1 MIIYIVAGERNCRK
15 GAVSDNGGLWANVG
29 QTSRN
34 PEDRLTDDD
43 YRKKAAGGKWL
54 VLAQFDV
61 GDSLTDYD
69 VHKYLKSHPEIKYDY
84 SSNTEEFLFT
94 TDDGSGRRAKEIVGE
109 FVEVNCIP
117 MLQNKVIELQQ
128 VIEELQ
134 VSRIEAENKLKH
146 YMETDDGKLKA
157 ECFSLL
163 EKANEEY
170 FLKLEELDAERQKVK
185 DILKL
190 RQSQL
195 DAEKEKVK
203 DILKL
208 RQSQLDTEEQK
219 VLNHWKEIE
228 KRESLIFQA
237 EAQRKQT
244 EAKLR
249 EREFFLEEQHNKR
262 ETKINFGYIAT
273 AAFLSFMITKCSSE
287 DAGQYKKQLRSQ
299 DGSYQIQLANKDE
312 EIKQLQEKL
321 LEESKQATSLKNIV
335 EEKAKLISI
344 LNDNIKTL
352 TAEKHTG
359 NKPVKVRVVKQMVEV
374 PKIVEKVKVV
384 EVPAPAPVPQPVVST
399 GSYYRPTTQ
408 ADKMSTCMQSCKA
421 EKKLCYQAVTDGKL
435 YKNDFRLGSQYACN
449 NHYERCESNCKV
461 QYGDD

>member
-84 SSNTEEFLFT
+84 SNNTEEFLFV

-195 DAEKEKVK
+195 DV
-203 DILKL
+203 
-208 RQSQLDTEEQK
+208 EEQK
-219 VLNHWKEIE
+219 ALNHRKDLD
-228 KRESLIFQA
+228 KRGNLILQA
-237 EAQRKQT
+237 EARQKQT

-262 ETKINFGYIAT
+262 ETKINYGAMGVT
-273 AAFLSFMITKCSSE
+273 AFITFVAVSC
-287 DAGQYKKQLRSQ
+287 
-299 DGSYQIQLANKDE
+299 GSGVMKENSKALKNQVDRANIQLSNKD
-312 EIKQLQEKL
+312 KDMAQLAQRVKMSN
-321 LEESKQATSLKNIV
+321 ESL
-335 EEKAKLISI
+335 
-344 LNDNIKTL
+344 
-352 TAEKHTG
+352 AEKDKYISDLQKNLVTCNSAKEEAE
-359 NKPVKVRVVKQMVEV
+359 NKPVKVQTVKQVVHV
-374 PKIVEKVKVV
+374 PKIVEKVKMVQ
-384 EVPAPAPVPQPVVST
+384 VPAPIPVPQPQKIQPVSSSGEYASCT
-399 GSYYRPTTQ
+399 
-408 ADKMSTCMQSCKA
+408 DSCKV
-421 EKKLCYQAVTDGKL
+421 EKRQCYSIVTDGGVYKGRNGKL
-435 YKNDFRLGSQYACN
+435 HLSQQ
-449 NHYERCESNCKV
+449 YECDNRVRECSKNCKV
-461 QYGDD
+461 LYGDD